1 MRTVTIEFQHTR
13 NNISYDVEADLI
25 AIGAAPRPESDW
37 DARDHFEIVTV
48 DTYLDGEL
56 IAGVWIHDEVI
67 YLEFLR
73 QLRDAEVAVAFTE
86 ENGGF

>member
-25 AIGAAPRPESDW
+25 AIGAAPCPESDW
-37 DARDHFEIVTV
+37 DARDYFEIVTV

-67 YLEFLR
+67 YREFLR

-86 ENGGF
+86 ENGSF